1 MCRDKSKDRRLLF
14 VLLFCAAQTPGT
26 PYLDFEMWESTA
38 LNSLTSRVGN
48 VVGRTPACTLSM
60 MISFP
65 RKPHQLSGIAAIVLL
80 LGALSASLPAQQAAQ
95 LSPDAELA
103 EVPLPEPTVEALPLP
118 EDRGAADLE
127 QTFKRLGTTASVL
140 IIVAHPDDEDGA
152 LMTWLSRGQG
162 VRVTL
167 LTLTRGEGGLNA
179 MSAESYDALGLIRTN
194 ELLKADEY
202 YGAQELWGTE
212 ADFGFSKTQEE
223 AFAKWGHDRV
233 LYDAVL
239 AVRRTRP
246 QIILSTFVGGP
257 SDGHGHHQVS
267 GEIAQEAFKVA
278 GDPKVFPEQLKSG
291 LQPWQ
296 PLAVYSR
303 TPFARIDNGQMFDY
317 ATGKW
322 APARFHN
329 YVTGEWIEG
338 APTADVAI
346 PVGAWDPVL
355 GRTYVQIAREG
366 WGKQMSQDGG
376 ANPALSAPDSS
387 SYHLWAVVPEAAAVN
402 SSAAKANA
410 TSTSLF
416 QNQKVQ
422 IDTSISGL
430 SRLAGG
436 TPPAWLSDS
445 LKKIQSD
452 LDAFIADCS
461 NQGGADGAHKLVP
474 IYRETL
480 DLSARVNASDL
491 DAKAKS
497 DLEFQ
502 LGEKI
507 NQFQI
512 ALKDLLGLDFVAFT
526 SGADGSQSGMGRGP
540 SADESAR
547 SVYPGEDFSVRVH
560 TFSAASGAS
569 FLRTWFETSTGASWG
584 KTDSSG
590 SQPNAL
596 FHLQV
601 PADAAPTA
609 PYFTRPT
616 TEQPYYDISNEAWRE
631 RSFAPYPL
639 NAWAEFTF
647 DGVPIRLG
655 MVVQT
660 LAHVSGVGGVYQPL
674 VVTPTI
680 GVRVEPEARLL
691 PLDGAPFP
699 VSVTVHA
706 ERAAD
711 GTVNLKLP
719 QGWHCDPA
727 ELNFHLTSAGD
738 TEPLVFSVS
747 PTGDVAARAYT
758 IQALAHVDGKDYTTG
773 WQSIGYTGL
782 LPYNRYKPAELRTRK
797 VDVKLAPGLRVGYV
811 MGTGDTVPDA
821 IEALG
826 ITPHLLSNYD
836 LSTADLSQWN
846 VIVIGDRAYSVRSQL
861 AAAESRLEAF
871 VERGGTLLVLY
882 QTSNFPAPLPLAMKG
897 IGERVVDE
905 QAPVKLLDP
914 ANPILTSPNR
924 ITAADFA
931 GWFEERGHGFLDHW
945 DPGYTALTE
954 TGDPG
959 QDPQRGGLLVAHRG
973 KGTYI
978 YAAFALHRQ
987 FPELVPGAYR
997 LLANLLSAGAPS
1009 VSTSSQSQSS
1019 HP

>member
-1 MCRDKSKDRRLLF
+1 
-14 VLLFCAAQTPGT
+14 
-26 PYLDFEMWESTA
+26 
-38 LNSLTSRVGN
+38 
-48 VVGRTPACTLSM
+48 M

-65 RKPHQLSGIAAIVLL
+65 RKLHQSAAIAALL
-80 LGALSASLPAQQAAQ
+80 AAALSASLCAQQP
-95 LSPDAELA
+95 SPDTELA
-103 EVPLPEPTVEALPLP
+103 TVPLPEPAVEALPLP

-127 QTFKRLGTTASVL
+127 QTLKRLGTTSSVL

-152 LMTWLSRGQG
+152 LMTYLSRGLG

-223 AFAKWGHDRV
+223 AFAKWGHERV

-239 AVRRTRP
+239 AVRMTRP

-267 GEIAQEAFKVA
+267 GEVAQEAFKVA
-278 GDPKVFPEQLKSG
+278 GDPKVFPEQLKNG

-303 TPFARIDNGQMFDY
+303 TPFARIENGQMFDY

-322 APARFHN
+322 VPARFHN
-329 YVTGEWIEG
+329 YVTGEWTEG
-338 APTADVAI
+338 APKADVTI
-346 PVGAWDPVL
+346 PVGTWDAVL
-355 GRTYVQIAREG
+355 GRTYVQIARAG
-366 WGKQMSQDGG
+366 WGKQLSQDGG
-376 ANPALSAPDSS
+376 ANPALSAPESS
-387 SYHLWAVVPEAAAVN
+387 SYHLWAVAPSAAGAD
-402 SSAAKANA
+402 SSAARASA
-410 TSTSLF
+410 TNISLF
-416 QNQKVQ
+416 QNQKVN
-422 IDTSISGL
+422 IDTSIAGL
-430 SRLAGG
+430 ANLAGPA
-436 TPPAWLSDS
+436 PPPWLSDG

-452 LDAFIADCS
+452 LDTFIADCS
-461 NQGGADGAHKLVP
+461 NQGGVDGAHKLVP

-480 DLSARVNASDL
+480 DLYARVKAGDL
-491 DAKAKS
+491 DAKSKS
-497 DLEFQ
+497 DLEFE
-502 LGEKI
+502 LGKKI

-512 ALKDLLGLDFVAFT
+512 ALKDLLGLDFVAFA
-526 SGADGSQSGMGRGP
+526 SGADGAQGGFGRGA
-540 SADESAR
+540 SADESER
-547 SVYPGEDFSVRVH
+547 SVYPGEDLSVRVH
-560 TFSAASGAS
+560 TFSASSGAS
-569 FLRTWFETSTGASWG
+569 LSRTWFETSNGESWG
-584 KTDSSG
+584 KAESSG

-596 FHLQV
+596 DHLQV
-601 PADAAPTA
+601 PADAEPTA

-616 TEQPYYDISNEAWRE
+616 TEQPYYDISNQAWRE

-639 NAWAEFTF
+639 SAWAEFTF
-647 DGVPIRLG
+647 DSVPIRLG

-660 LAHVSGVGGVYQPL
+660 LARVTGVGGVYQPL
-674 VVTPTI
+674 VVTPAV

-691 PLDGAPFP
+691 PVDGSPLP

-706 ERAAD
+706 ERAGD
-711 GTVNLKLP
+711 GTVDLKLP
-719 QGWHCDPA
+719 EGWRSNPA
-727 ELNFHLTSAGD
+727 QQSFQLKTAGD

-747 PTGDVAARAYT
+747 PAGDVAARAYT
-758 IQALAHVDGKDYTTG
+758 IQAIAHVDGKDYTTG

-782 LPYNRYKPAELRTRK
+782 LPYNQYKPAELRTRK

-826 ITPHLLSNYD
+826 ITPHLLSNYE

-846 VIVIGDRAYSVRSQL
+846 VIVIGDRAYSVRPQL

-871 VERGGTLLVLY
+871 VEHGGTLLVLY
-882 QTSNFPAPLPLAMKG
+882 QTGNFPAPLPLSMKG

-914 ANPILTSPNR
+914 ANPLLTSPNR
-924 ITAADFA
+924 ITAADFD
-931 GWFEERGHGFLDHW
+931 GWFEERGHGFLDQW
-945 DPGYTALTE
+945 DHGYTALTE
-954 TGDPG
+954 TADPG

-978 YAAFALHRQ
+978 YVAFALHRQ

-997 LLANLLSAGAPS
+997 LFANLLSAGANTAS
-1009 VSTSSQSQSS
+1009 ASSAS
-1019 HP
+1019 HQ